1 MLNVSGDSYR
11 TEIYRAYWSTVVCK
25 IGVFILW
32 HYRTVCKKKKIK
44 VALLKIC
51 LLVHNMGLVS
61 LSETYLESSVPTDD
75 DIFRIRGYSSVMT
88 IRQAKREVQF

>member
-1 MLNVSGDSYR
+1 ML
-11 TEIYRAYWSTVVCK
+11 VVTHIIQK
-25 IGVFILW
+25 FVEHIGRLLSARLEFSFCGIIELSV
-32 HYRTVCKKKKIK
+32 KKKKIK

-51 LLVHNMGLVS
+51 LLVHNMGIVS